1 RVVGASTC
9 SPCDAPPATREEAVH
24 ISPAPRVRGAQSNR
38 TNRPAKSAGR
48 FALEE
53 SMAARLVTLL
63 LGLLATTIGLPP
75 EQADPALWGEVAIR
89 TGVMSGTVAYVRE
102 FVWKGLDGIAVHVFA
117 AATGVALAFA
127 LSIPGVTSGTPFDLI
142 VLGLQ
147 ATFAATLVDLGLK
160 KAGGGSGNQRLAP

>member
-1 RVVGASTC
+1 
-9 SPCDAPPATREEAVH
+9 
-24 ISPAPRVRGAQSNR
+24 
-38 TNRPAKSAGR
+38 
-48 FALEE
+48 
-53 SMAARLVTLL
+53 MAARLVTLL

-75 EQADPALWGEVAIR
+75 DQADPALWGDVAIL
-89 TGVMSGTVAYVRE
+89 TGVIWGTVAYVRE

-160 KAGGGSGNQRLAP
+160 KAGSGKAAPAG